1 MKGSPRCR
9 HVRRVGTVAPVSLTP
24 LAPTL
29 LFAHLEYGRAHRIT
43 VSISVVSSVVRLALL
58 LPMRPFAQRVH
69 TQQQR
74 HTSHR
79 GIRHNHVHSYVT
91 SLTQPGSASLS
102 APLHVKTRIVPVEA
116 ERHSGHSA
124 QVCSDAQSTHRHR
137 CEHGSSRTARGSWVV
152 EFTRQ

>member
-1 MKGSPRCR
+1 MEG
-9 HVRRVGTVAPVSLTP
+9 
-24 LAPTL
+24 
-29 LFAHLEYGRAHRIT
+29 
-43 VSISVVSSVVRLALL
+43 
-58 LPMRPFAQRVH
+58 H
-69 TQQQR
+69 TQSHFVPFILANATIR
-74 HTSHR
+74 PKGRHAAAKSHTSHDTEGFVIITCTR
-79 GIRHNHVHSYVT
+79 TFT

-124 QVCSDAQSTHRHR
+124 QVCSEAQPTHRHR